1 MAQDGLQWEEDG
13 AAMAT
18 ALPFLSSCSAA
29 AGPHI
34 LVCDALTNTTT
45 SEPRL
50 GPCVSLAW
58 LMVAHDSDPPGASR
72 DGAKASAVRFRPP
85 RLGADST
92 VKRGGEILKRVTN
105 GPAEC
110 GQWSEACDMGNAHC
124 LMTGQRSQNDVNT
137 HAKKGMNCCHEV

>member
-1 MAQDGLQWEEDG
+1 MAQDGLRWDEGG

-18 ALPFLSSCSAA
+18 ALPFVSSCSAA

-58 LMVAHDSDPPGASR
+58 LMVAHDSDPLVLPGTGRKPAP
-72 DGAKASAVRFRPP
+72 SAFGLLTWEPTPP
-85 RLGADST
+85 
-92 VKRGGEILKRVTN
+92 
-105 GPAEC
+105 
-110 GQWSEACDMGNAHC
+110 
-124 LMTGQRSQNDVNT
+124 
-137 HAKKGMNCCHEV
+137 